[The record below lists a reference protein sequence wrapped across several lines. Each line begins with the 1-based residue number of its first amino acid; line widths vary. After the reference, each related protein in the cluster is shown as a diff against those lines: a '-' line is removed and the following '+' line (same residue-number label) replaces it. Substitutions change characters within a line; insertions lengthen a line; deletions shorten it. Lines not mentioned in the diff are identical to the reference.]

1 MSAMR
6 SRPAVPNALLEG
18 DDLSVSDAAWC
29 MEQVMTGAATDAQ
42 LAAFLIALRLKGET
56 VDEIVGFRDA
66 ILEHAVELP
75 VDPWRSTSSARRRSL
90 RHRERLDDTLA

>member
-1 MSAMR
+1 M
-6 SRPAVPNALLEG
+6 VH
-18 DDLSVSDAAWC
+18 
-29 MEQVMTGAATDAQ
+29 GAGHDGVATDAQ

-75 VDPWRSTSSARRRSL
+75 VDPWRSTSSAPAATGS
-90 RHRERLDDTLA
+90 AP